1 MITALLHWIG
11 EYCRKFFFLKGLAKP
26 RNGGQTQVPPPPVSA
41 PGSLPP
47 SQSSGPNTLVTVASV
62 PPPQSPPTVLGDD
75 VETGEAVGLTLDERM
90 QGLYVIGAT
99 GTGKTTLLLN
109 MILSDIS
116 QNRGVC
122 LIEPTGDLVKSTIGS
137 MTERRLK
144 DVIYLDITDPTASF
158 GINFFETPQ
167 GADVAEVAKV
177 ASFVQH
183 LFDAVWAAHTET
195 TPRLAQVLRNTARV
209 LIENP
214 GMTFSEIPLLLWED
228 GVREKLMRRVTSTQT
243 KLFFQHYNRRDPR
256 GREELIASTINKAD
270 AYLHEQLVARI
281 VSQSQ
286 STIDFRRIMD
296 EGKILLV
303 HLSPQ
308 LEEPSRLIAAAIL
321 GRLLLASFGRADT
334 PEKDRRPFM
343 IYADE
348 YQRYATNDFAVFL
361 AESRKYRVGST
372 IANQTL
378 EQLSDI
384 NRATALQAGSLV
396 VGRVSGEDGD
406 FLAKNFDATPGIE
419 EVGVEPLRSPPA
431 DVIGHLVRRGH
442 TDSRVT
448 RFSQDYLVP
457 LETYAGKPDR
467 ERHWASYNSH
477 YGFLELH
484 QLDISRG
491 RDYLNQALYAAQS
504 ERRADISLNG
514 LGVYL
519 LALSVGN
526 TMEYAFS
533 NYIDTTSIDLFG
545 LYRLRDSSA
554 CARLAAFGR
563 PGFMDLAPRFVSIQR
578 RKNRWMA
585 ERILSM
591 LTELRYV
598 LTVLS
603 ENPILVDTGQYVPK
617 YRQRSYQDQEN
628 HISNMLSSQLANY
641 HAKVRVLTAEH
652 MIKMRPAPKLVSGP
666 EVEARIREIK
676 QRMLSMG
683 YTKDAQAVDEEVAK
697 RHEVLRQRPPGG
709 APPTHNTRGNKPT
722 KP

>member
-1 MITALLHWIG
+1 MPRAKRRSVREWFRGLLHRG
-11 EYCRKFFFLKGLAKP
+11 AQAPPQGASP
-26 RNGGQTQVPPPPVSA
+26 PAGAAPAQPQTAQTTPHP
-41 PGSLPP
+41 
-47 SQSSGPNTLVTVASV
+47 QVTVTCA

-90 QGLYVIGAT
+90 QGLYVIGST

-109 MILSDIS
+109 MILSDICA
-116 QNRGVC
+116 NRGVG
-122 LIEPTGDLVKSTIGS
+122 LIEPHGDLTRAVIAA
-137 MTERRLK
+137 MPERRLK
-144 DVIYLDITDPTASF
+144 DVIYLDITDSTTSF
-158 GINFFETPQ
+158 GINFFETPP
-167 GADVAEVAKV
+167 GADVSEVAKV

-183 LFDAVWAAHTET
+183 LFEAVWSAQTET
-195 TPRLAQVLRNTARV
+195 TPRLAQVLRNTTRV

-214 GMTFSEIPLLLWED
+214 GTSFAEIPLLLWED
-228 GVREKLMRRVTSTQT
+228 GVREKLMRRVSSTQT

-256 GREELIASTINKAD
+256 SREELIASTINKVD
-270 AYLHEQLVARI
+270 AYLNEPLVSRI

-286 STIDFRRIMD
+286 STIDFRRVMD

-308 LEEPSRLIAAAIL
+308 LEEPGRLIGAAIL
-321 GRLLLASFGRADT
+321 GRLLLASFCRADT
-334 PEKDRRPFM
+334 PQKDRRPFM

-361 AESRKYRVGST
+361 AESRKFRVSST

-378 EQLSDI
+378 EQLNDI

-419 EVGVEPLRSPPA
+419 EAGVEPLRSPPA
-431 DVIGHLVRRGH
+431 DVIHHLVTRGH
-442 TDSRVT
+442 RDERVT
-448 RFSQDYLVP
+448 RFSQEYLVP
-457 LETYAGKPDR
+457 LQTYAGKSDR
-467 ERHWASYNSH
+467 ERHWASYDCH

-484 QLDISRG
+484 PLEVSRG
-491 RDYLNQALYAAQS
+491 RDYVNQALYAAQS
-504 ERRADISLNG
+504 EGRSDIAINP

-519 LALSVGN
+519 LAVSVGN

-533 NYIDTTSIDLFG
+533 NYIDTTPIDLFG
-545 LYRLRDSSA
+545 AHRMKDCSRMAVFGKSNFLNDY
-554 CARLAAFGR
+554 AA
-563 PGFMDLAPRFVSIQR
+563 RFVSLQKKKR
-578 RKNRWMA
+578 RWMA
-585 ERILSM
+585 ERLVQM
-591 LTELRYV
+591 LTEFRYV

-617 YRQRSYQDQEN
+617 YRQRTYQDQEN
-628 HISNMLSSQLANY
+628 HISNILSSQLANY

-676 QRMLSMG
+676 QRMLAMG
-683 YTKDAQAVDEEVAK
+683 FTKAAQAVDEEVAK
-697 RHEVLRQRPPGG
+697 RHEVLRQRPPGVVPQVHATG
-709 APPTHNTRGNKPT
+709 RRNKGNQPPQP
-722 KP
+722 